1 MYALGVTL
9 IKNCVGWWLEIHCS
23 LLQNME
29 TLVNSMVPAAPGT
42 GDAVPTVRTVP
53 ARAVA

>member
-53 ARAVA
+53 VRAVA